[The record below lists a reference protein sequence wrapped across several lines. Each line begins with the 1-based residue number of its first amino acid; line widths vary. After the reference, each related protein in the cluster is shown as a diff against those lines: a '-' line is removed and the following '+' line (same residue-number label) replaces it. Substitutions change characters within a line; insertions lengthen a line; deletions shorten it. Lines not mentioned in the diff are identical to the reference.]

1 MSTNESDNRPR
12 QQAVA
17 LSYTEND
24 NAPKVVAKGYGT
36 IAEQI
41 IQMANESG
49 LYVHQSPELIGVLMQ
64 LDLDEEIPTE
74 LYQAVAELLA
84 WLYRLETED

>member
-24 NAPKVVAKGYGT
+24 HAPKVVAKGYGT